1 MATTTFGILMD
12 NLGDRLDEEL
22 LPAIY
27 AAASVPTAEIRAWM
41 RDAGLPFVDH
51 EAGLNPSTSEL
62 DDAAD
67 RLVRQAR
74 DRAVALGIASGLV
87 GAVAVPPEVLA
98 SMVASLR
105 LAQRLAVLHGIDPE
119 TDAGKLLLWRAMA
132 AAYDVELPEGMIGM
146 RVRELPDVVRAQL
159 PATAQATAWLAR
171 QIALRTLTSV
181 AGRVYRLIPGL
192 GAGIAAFS
200 AYRRTAEMGRKMRD
214 VYRRATEGERFDLGD
229 VEAAVE
235 VGGGRAR

>member
-1 MATTTFGILMD
+1 MATTAFGILMD
-12 NLGDRLDEEL
+12 NLGDRLDEDL

-41 RDAGLPFVDH
+41 RDAGLPFVDR
-51 EAGLNPSTSEL
+51 EAGQHPSAADL

-74 DRAVALGIASGLV
+74 GRAVALGIASGLV
-87 GAVAVPPEVLA
+87 GAVAVPPEV
-98 SMVASLR
+98 VATIVTSLR

-146 RVRELPDVVRAQL
+146 RVREIPDVVRAQL

-171 QIALRTLTSV
+171 QIAVRTVTSV
-181 AGRVYRLIPGL
+181 AGRVTRLIPGL
-192 GAGIAAFS
+192 GAGVAAYS
-200 AYRRTAEMGRKMRD
+200 AFRRTAEMGRKMRD
-214 VYRRATEGERFDLGD
+214 VYRRATEGERFDLQD
-229 VEAAVE
+229 EEPAVE
-235 VGGGRAR
+235 VRGGRR